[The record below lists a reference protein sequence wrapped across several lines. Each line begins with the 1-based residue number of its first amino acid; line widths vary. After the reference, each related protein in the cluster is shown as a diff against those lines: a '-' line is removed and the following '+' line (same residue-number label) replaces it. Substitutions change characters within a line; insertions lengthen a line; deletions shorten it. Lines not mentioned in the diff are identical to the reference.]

1 MVVKTLGSEGE
12 LQSSYLALPL
22 ASFLAVMSQYYPG
35 PRSPHVS
42 KGDNDINNNTISLL
56 EL

>member
-1 MVVKTLGSEGE
+1 MVVKTLASEGK
-12 LQSSYLALPL
+12 LQSSYLALL
-22 ASFLAVMSQYYPG
+22 VVMSQYLPE

-42 KGDNDINNNTISLL
+42 KRDNDINNNTISLL